1 MSKPRVV
8 IVGGMHFNVP
18 AEFFEHFELVKHI
31 EQATNRLNQLPRCD
45 YVFAISDWVS
55 HGMVKA
61 IKRETGLP
69 IIWLRKGWN
78 AMKAE
83 LQKRG
88 LVPPDVNL
96 ATALPELFREMKKKL
111 PDNST
116 PPEPP
121 APAPAKEEI
130 ATVGIPVEELWKK
143 YGKIAISCV
152 RSVMKQGEKISE
164 TDLLGFLAMEGGVGL
179 PTGDMKSLLPELQI
193 RGVLSSTPDGR
204 WMLMSTEDVAYDSDV
219 AEKKYVPVSRRRAA
233 QAELIRA
240 LPIGPYPSRQAISN
254 ELKKYQEFWVDGKP
268 LGDEAFRR
276 IMLVAVALN
285 VIEEQHGKWYVDH
298 SDAVKL
304 TEVAHA

>member
-1 MSKPRVV
+1 MTKPRVV

-31 EQATNRLNQLPRCD
+31 EQSTNRLNQLPRCD

-55 HGMVKA
+55 HGIVKA

-88 LVPPDVNL
+88 LIPLDASPMAYEVRVVHRS
-96 ATALPELFREMKKKL
+96 A
-111 PDNST
+111 NST

-121 APAPAKEEI
+121 APAPVKEEI
-130 ATVGIPVEELWKK
+130 ATSGIPVEELWKK
-143 YGKIAISCV
+143 YGKLAISCV

-179 PTGDMKSLLPELQI
+179 PTADMKSLLPELQI
-193 RGVLSSTPDGR
+193 RGVITEVGAGS
-204 WMLMSTEDVAYDSDV
+204 WALMSTEEVAYDSDIM
-219 AEKKYVPVSRRRAA
+219 EQKYVPVSKRRAA

-240 LPIGPYPSRQAISN
+240 LPMGPYPTRQAISN
-254 ELKKYQEFWVDGKP
+254 ELKKYGEFWVDGKP

-285 VIEEQHGKWYVDH
+285 VIEQQHGKWYVDH